1 MIDFVFF
8 TGLAIGTG
16 VAGRVNEY
24 GGFKA
29 IYSIGLVCQVLGFI
43 YGILA
48 IKENKKTLV
57 SKMCF
62 FSESYTAKRRKD
74 YSGVLSK

>member
-1 MIDFVFF
+1 MSPLPLNRTLRIAVIDFVFF

-29 IYSIGLVCQVLGFI
+29 IYSIGLVCQFLAFI

-57 SKMCF
+57 SKMGF
-62 FSESYTAKRRKD
+62 FIEC
-74 YSGVLSK
+74 